1 MLLTQC
7 LGDREG
13 TALIAWNPVS
23 ISGRVLSWQRPDMS
37 VKPFRLSYV
46 LRAAVWFLQ
55 VWRKSKFAVH
65 PKENQNFR
73 LVQAPGTLPPQMARA
88 RPAYFSPFSGVLGLE
103 HRNTDLL
110 QDLVSSSWNLC
121 SVWKFRGSSHY
132 VGGNLWL
139 VKMIT
144 YRVIQ
149 NSCLLCGSE

>member
-23 ISGRVLSWQRPDMS
+23 IPGRVLSWQRPICLSSPLDWVTFS
-37 VKPFRLSYV
+37 GQQYGSYRCEGSPSLLFSLKKTRILGWYRLPV
-46 LRAAVWFLQ
+46 LCLHRW
-55 VWRKSKFAVH
+55 
-65 PKENQNFR
+65 
-73 LVQAPGTLPPQMARA
+73 
-88 RPAYFSPFSGVLGLE
+88 PAYFSPFSGVLGLE

-121 SVWKFRGSSHY
+121 SIWKFRGSSHY